1 MDITSFLTSAP
12 TITRERASAIN
23 EVINNGGIYITVNKR
38 GNSKVVKLYYKKD
51 DKKTV
56 KQLKLCDN
64 VVQWLKSKQ
73 DEFTASDELQKLL
86 DDAE

>member
-38 GNSKVVKLYYKKD
+38 GDSKVIKLYYNNNG
-51 DKKTV
+51 KKTV
-56 KQLKLCDN
+56 KQLKLCDD

-73 DEFTASDELQKLL
+73 DEFTASDELKALL
-86 DDAE
+86 NNK